1 MIEQLMSDLTNR
13 ELLAEPFAELA
24 KAVRS
29 RLCWCPP
36 TSLVPKVDRG
46 TLTNHRGRAA

>member
-24 KAVRS
+24 KAVE
-29 RLCWCPP
+29 L
-36 TSLVPKVDRG
+36 G
-46 TLTNHRGRAA
+46 